1 MPSMTEKVAMI
12 SDWQSNIG
20 LAYAVDH
27 LATFRAIQEL
37 HHHFPNGPN
46 LRKDQLK
53 ERLAASQRDDMEE
66 RLDAPNCQVTSL
78 QACNL

>member
-1 MPSMTEKVAMI
+1 MP
-12 SDWQSNIG
+12 
-20 LAYAVDH
+20 

-37 HHHFPNGPN
+37 HYQFPNGPN
-46 LRKDQLK
+46 LRKDQFE
-53 ERLAASQRDDMEE
+53 ERPAGSYRVEMEE